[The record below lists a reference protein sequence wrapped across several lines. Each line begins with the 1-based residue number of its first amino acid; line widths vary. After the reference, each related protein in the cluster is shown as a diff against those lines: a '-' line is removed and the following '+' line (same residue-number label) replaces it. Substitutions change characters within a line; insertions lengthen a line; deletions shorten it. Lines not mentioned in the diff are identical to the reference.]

1 MAAAQSESSNESTD
15 NTMERRFFTFL
26 WFAVLLVAVVP
37 SRPLYA
43 DSPALEHL
51 KTSIASLQQVLRDP
65 KLAGPQHLYQRRKL
79 ARVVLIQIFD
89 FEEMSR
95 RSLGRNA
102 RTYSN
107 RLGEFTPLFVDFLE
121 HAYMGTL
128 EDNGEAKIQ
137 YDKEIIDGK
146 FVEIDTR
153 AKLNSKEYGVNYKL
167 YQSPAGW
174 RAYDVVVEGI
184 SIVNNYRAQF
194 DRILSKKSFDGL
206 LQDLRDQKAN
216 FKE

>member
-1 MAAAQSESSNESTD
+1 MKKLKTETTKLRQLGLVAI
-15 NTMERRFFTFL
+15 
-26 WFAVLLVAVVP
+26 LLVTALCSLV
-37 SRPLYA
+37 YA
-43 DSPALEHL
+43 DSPALEQL
-51 KTSIASLQQVLRDP
+51 KTHIASLQQVLRDP
-65 KLAGPQHLYQRRKL
+65 KLAGAEHLYQRRKL
-79 ARVVLIQIFD
+79 ARVVLRQIFD

-95 RSLGRNA
+95 RSLGGNA

-107 RLGEFTPLFVDFLE
+107 RLGEFTPLFVDILE

-128 EDNGEAKIQ
+128 EENGDAKIQ

-146 FVEIDTR
+146 YVEINTR
-153 AKLNSKEYGVNYKL
+153 TKLNNGKEHSVNYKL
-167 YQSPAGW
+167 HLSPAGW

-194 DRILSKKSFDGL
+194 DRVLSKKSFDGL
-206 LQDLRDQKAN
+206 LQDLRDKKAN

>member
-1 MAAAQSESSNESTD
+1 MKISMGKSSCGTGIG
-15 NTMERRFFTFL
+15 
-26 WFAVLLVAVVP
+26 AILLVAVLCSLV
-37 SRPLYA
+37 YA
-43 DSPALEHL
+43 ESPALEQL
-51 KTSIASLQQVLRDP
+51 KTRIASLQQVLRDP
-65 KLAGPQHLYQRRKL
+65 NLTGAEHLNQRRRL
-79 ARVVLIQIFD
+79 ARVVLGQIFD

-95 RSLGRNA
+95 RSLGSNA

-107 RLGEFTPLFVDFLE
+107 RLVEFTPLFVDFLE

-137 YDKEIIDGK
+137 YDKESIDGK
-146 FVEIDTR
+146 FVEIFTR
-153 AKLNSKEYGVNYKL
+153 AKLKNGKEYGVNYKL
-167 YQSPAGW
+167 YQSPPGW
-174 RAYDVVVEGI
+174 RAYDVVVEGV

-206 LQDLRDQKAN
+206 LQDLRDQKVN

>member
-1 MAAAQSESSNESTD
+1 MTSSS
-15 NTMERRFFTFL
+15 RRGVKNLKAETAKL
-26 WFAVLLVAVVP
+26 RQLSLGAILLVAVLCSPV
-37 SRPLYA
+37 YA
-43 DSPALEHL
+43 DSPALEQL
-51 KTSIASLQQVLRDP
+51 KTHIASLQQVLRDP
-65 KLAGPQHLYQRRKL
+65 KLAGAQHLYQRRKL
-79 ARVVLIQIFD
+79 ARVVLGQIFD

-107 RLGEFTPLFVDFLE
+107 RLDEFTPLFVDFLE

-146 FVEIDTR
+146 FGEIDTR
-153 AKLNSKEYGVNYKL
+153 AKLKNSKEYGVNYKL

-206 LQDLRDQKAN
+206 LQDLRDKKAG

>member
-1 MAAAQSESSNESTD
+1 MTSSS
-15 NTMERRFFTFL
+15 RRGVKNLKAETAKL
-26 WFAVLLVAVVP
+26 RQLSLGAILLVAVLCSPV
-37 SRPLYA
+37 YA
-43 DSPALEHL
+43 DSPALEQL
-51 KTSIASLQQVLRDP
+51 KTHIASLQQVLRDP
-65 KLAGPQHLYQRRKL
+65 KLAGAQHLYQRRKL
-79 ARVVLIQIFD
+79 ARVVLGQIFD

-107 RLGEFTPLFVDFLE
+107 RLDEFTPLFVDFLE

-146 FVEIDTR
+146 FGEIDTR
-153 AKLNSKEYGVNYKL
+153 AKLKNSKEYGVNYKL

-206 LQDLRDQKAN
+206 LQDLRDKNAG

>member
-1 MAAAQSESSNESTD
+1 
-15 NTMERRFFTFL
+15 
-26 WFAVLLVAVVP
+26 
-37 SRPLYA
+37 
-43 DSPALEHL
+43 
-51 KTSIASLQQVLRDP
+51 
-65 KLAGPQHLYQRRKL
+65 
-79 ARVVLIQIFD
+79 
-89 FEEMSR
+89 MSR

-107 RLGEFTPLFVDFLE
+107 RLEEFTPLFVDFLE
-121 HAYMGTL
+121 HAYMGIL
-128 EDNGEAKIQ
+128 EENGEAKIQ

-146 FVEIDTR
+146 FGEIDTR
-153 AKLNSKEYGVNYKL
+153 AKLKNSKEYGVNYKL
-167 YQSPAGW
+167 YQSLAGW

-206 LQDLRDQKAN
+206 LQDLRDKKAG

>member
-1 MAAAQSESSNESTD
+1 MKIFMGKDSCGTSLGAI
-15 NTMERRFFTFL
+15 
-26 WFAVLLVAVVP
+26 LLVAVLCSPV
-37 SRPLYA
+37 YA
-43 DSPALEHL
+43 DSPALEQL
-51 KTSIASLQQVLRDP
+51 KTYLAALQEILRDP
-65 KLAGPQHLYQRRKL
+65 KLAGAENLSQRREL
-79 ARVVLIQIFD
+79 ARVILGQIFD

-95 RSLGRNA
+95 RSLGGNA
-102 RTYSN
+102 RTYSD

-137 YDKEIIDGK
+137 YGKEIIDRK

-153 AKLNSKEYGVNYKL
+153 AKLKNNKEYGVKYKL

-184 SIVNNYRAQF
+184 SLVNNYRAQF

>member
-1 MAAAQSESSNESTD
+1 M
-15 NTMERRFFTFL
+15 MERRFSTFL
-26 WFAVLLVAVVP
+26 WFAVLLVAGVP

-51 KTSIASLQQVLRDP
+51 KARLASLQQVLRDP
-65 KLAGPQHLYQRRKL
+65 KLAGAQHLYQRRKL
-79 ARVVLIQIFD
+79 ARVVLGQIFD

-107 RLGEFTPLFVDFLE
+107 RLEEFIPLFVDFLE
-121 HAYMGTL
+121 HAYMATL

-146 FVEIDTR
+146 FVEIITR